1 MSLDAVA
8 EEFALNTAAELGS
21 AVVITLAGGGSVEF
35 RAHYRSRSEL
45 VDIGEII
52 EMDGV
57 AGAVEAP
64 RDAVASV
71 QRGDACDVGG
81 VSYIER
87 GIEKHQ
93 MAGRTVLVLGI

>member
-1 MSLDAVA
+1 MSLVDVA
-8 EEFALNTAAELGS
+8 REFEHATGAELGS
-21 AVVITLAGGGSVEF
+21 AVVITLAGGGTVEF

-52 EMDGV
+52 EMDGI

-64 RDAVASV
+64 RDAVANV

-81 VSYIER
+81 VSYFVR

-93 MAGRTVLVLGI
+93 MSGRTVLVLGI